1 MSAHKTVKA
10 SKAKARKVK
19 SVDLDGF
26 DEHVSSVDL
35 KNKGKVVKLLTE
47 MFVAG
52 DHDAFME
59 LLELYID
66 HVGKRAISKE
76 TKIPE
81 KTIYNFKNKS
91 HKTSSE
97 NIFKVMKAIAM
108 ST

>member
-10 SKAKARKVK
+10 SKAKALKVK

-26 DEHVSSVDL
+26 DEHLSSVDL
-35 KNKGKVVKLLTE
+35 KNKGKVVKLLTK

-52 DHDAFME
+52 DHDGFME

-66 HVGKRAISKE
+66 NMGKRAISKAAN
-76 TKIPE
+76 IPE
-81 KTIYNFKNKS
+81 KTIYNFKDRS

-97 NIFKVMKAIAM
+97 NVFKIMKVI
-108 ST
+108 SS